1 MNMPRC
7 CSSNRMRFP
16 TILHKINFLNARGCP
31 RSDDFA
37 LDHAQVPPWAPATPT
52 APTHPSYGCV
62 GGAAHTT
69 APRSGN
75 GQRATCRPDIR
86 DAQRRESDRPPQGDG
101 RAVESNGLSTLS
113 TLFAVIHK
121 EKKKQKEKE
130 PADEGSLLL
139 FNYNAN
145 GKENGLQ
152 NDHGPST
159 AFRLIPGLE
168 NAGRDLSNEV

>member
-1 MNMPRC
+1 MNMPSC
-7 CSSNRMRFP
+7 GNSNLMCFP
-16 TILHKINFLNARGCP
+16 TISHKIDSLDARGCP
-31 RSDDFA
+31 RSDDFL
-37 LDHAQVPPWAPATPT
+37 LDHAQAPSLVLATPT

-75 GQRATCRPDIR
+75 GKLATCRLVIR

-101 RAVESNGLSTLS
+101 RAVESNWISTLS

-121 EKKKQKEKE
+121 EKKKQKEKG

-139 FNYNAN
+139 FNDNAN
-145 GKENGLQ
+145 GKENGPR
-152 NDHGPST
+152 NDYGPST

-168 NAGRDLSNEV
+168 NAELLLVI